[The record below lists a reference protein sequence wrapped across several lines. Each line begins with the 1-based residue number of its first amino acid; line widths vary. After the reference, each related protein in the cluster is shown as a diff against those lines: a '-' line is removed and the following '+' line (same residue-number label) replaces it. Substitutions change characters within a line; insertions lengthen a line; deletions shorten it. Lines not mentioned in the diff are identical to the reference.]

1 MRSSDHGR
9 KLEEAKTPYLSDAVS
24 SLDIDLTGEE
34 IAQLGHP
41 YVALRLIRRIRRCGT
56 LGAS

>member
-1 MRSSDHGR
+1 MGR
-9 KLEEAKTPYLSDAVS
+9 HKTPYRNDAVS

-34 IAQLGHP
+34 IPSLDTPTHA
-41 YVALRLIRRIRRCGT
+41 ALRLIRRIRRCGT